1 MPAIALQHREH
12 IIAQV
17 AAGHYLAQIAHSL
30 GLAGKGQAIS
40 NALANDPEYQAAREL
55 GLESKLATRETQLEE
70 CEPQNVPRARELL
83 SHARWRAE
91 REAPHRWGAKQQVT
105 LDHRVSVDDRLTASL
120 DRLIGRVVEGQHSV
134 AHEVEEVGIGIMVNS
149 ESDQSVA
156 PTQQIDTLQAML
168 DE

>member
-1 MPAIALQHREH
+1 MPAIAIQHREH

-40 NALANDPEYQAAREL
+40 NALANDPEYQAAREM
-55 GLESKLATRETQLEE
+55 GLESKLATREAQLEE
-70 CEPQNVPRARELL
+70 SEPQNVPRARELL

-91 REAPHRWGAKQQVT
+91 REAPHRWGAKQQMQV
-105 LDHRVSVDDRLTASL
+105 DHRLTVDDRLSASL
-120 DRLIGRVVEGQHSV
+120 DRLIGRVVDGQHSV
-134 AHEVEEVGIGIMVNS
+134 VPDGEQDGTGVMSNDPSNQG
-149 ESDQSVA
+149 VA
-156 PTQQIDTLQAML
+156 PTQQIDTLQALL